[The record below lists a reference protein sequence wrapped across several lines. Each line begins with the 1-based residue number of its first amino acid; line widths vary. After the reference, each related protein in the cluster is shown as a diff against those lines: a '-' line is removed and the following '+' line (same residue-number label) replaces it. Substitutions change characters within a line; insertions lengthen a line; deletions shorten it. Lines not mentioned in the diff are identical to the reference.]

1 MVVYLK
7 CSNNNISNTVLK
19 LFKSSVEKYGLPSR
33 LHCDRGVENI
43 EVGKY
48 MLEMRDVNRGSLL
61 VGSSVHNQRMETYTV
76 CMCSTIIL
84 STILSHRAY

>member
-1 MVVYLK
+1 
-7 CSNNNISNTVLK
+7 
-19 LFKSSVEKYGLPSR
+19 
-33 LHCDRGVENI
+33 
-43 EVGKY
+43 